1 MLYDTDSGTSYDM
14 IMHRGHI
21 FLMCGMGEEEGSYY
35 VVLTSLELI
44 M

>member
-1 MLYDTDSGTSYDM
+1 MLYDTDSGTSYDK

-21 FLMCGMGEEEGSYY
+21 FLMCGIGEKERSYY
-35 VVLTSLELI
+35 VALTSLELI